1 MPGGNRGQGLGD
13 RRNEPGVP
21 GDGLQRGPQHERQAH
36 HRDVIIERRQGLPNR
51 NHRVRAP
58 SVLEQTLQRSLAFE
72 DDLPGLRSRPGRKA
86 DELDDIAEA
95 LLGTDQ

>member
-1 MPGGNRGQGLGD
+1 
-13 RRNEPGVP
+13 
-21 GDGLQRGPQHERQAH
+21 
-36 HRDVIIERRQGLPNR
+36 
-51 NHRVRAP
+51 
-58 SVLEQTLQRSLAFE
+58 VLEQTLQRSLAFE